1 MKWGRTRSFIMEETW
16 LVLRQYNYVMAHYV
30 IIASIQPTSRLI
42 MFELRQYNLRHGPL
56 CSNCVNTTYVMA
68 HYVSITYMVLG
79 TLRDLLYGSGTLRDL
94 LYGSETL
101 RDSLYGSRDTSW
113 LIIWFA
119 GHFVTHYMVLG
130 TLRDLLY
137 GSGTL
142 RDLLYGSG
150 TLRDSLY
157 GSRDT
162 SWLIIWF
169 AGQIRNGAIPTW
181 AVM

>member
-1 MKWGRTRSFIMEETW
+1 MLALRIW
-16 LVLRQYNYVMAHYV
+16 L
-30 IIASIQPTSRLI
+30 
-42 MFELRQYNLRHGPL
+42 
-56 CSNCVNTTYVMA
+56 
-68 HYVSITYMVLG
+68 
-79 TLRDLLYGSGTLRDL
+79 
-94 LYGSETL
+94 
-101 RDSLYGSRDTSW
+101 
-113 LIIWFA
+113 A

-162 SWLIIWF
+162 S
-169 AGQIRNGAIPTW
+169 
-181 AVM
+181 

>member
-1 MKWGRTRSFIMEETW
+1 
-16 LVLRQYNYVMAHYV
+16 MAHYV
-30 IIASIQPTSRLI
+30 
-42 MFELRQYNLRHGPL
+42 
-56 CSNCVNTTYVMA
+56 C
-68 HYVSITYMVLG
+68 ITYMV
-79 TLRDLLYGSGTLRDL
+79 SG
-94 LYGSETL
+94 TL
-101 RDSLYGSRDTSW
+101 RDSLYGSGDTSWLIIWFGDTSW

-162 SWLIIWF
+162 LWLIIWF
-169 AGQIRNGAIPTW
+169 WGHFVTYYMARGHFVTYYMVRGHFVTYYMVRGHFVTHYMVRGTNKKWGNSNMGSDVGSVYNESRITKTNWTHPRFNLLPSNY
-181 AVM
+181 